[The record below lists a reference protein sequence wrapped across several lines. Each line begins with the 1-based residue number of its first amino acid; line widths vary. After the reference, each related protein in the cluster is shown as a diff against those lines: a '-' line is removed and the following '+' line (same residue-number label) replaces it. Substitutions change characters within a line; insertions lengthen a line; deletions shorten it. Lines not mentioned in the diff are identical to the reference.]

1 MVESLSLKHFNCL
14 SCLVVSICLTPASRH
29 IFRTFATM
37 IPSSQRSIQSSIF
50 NAAYPRWG
58 HGCAVS
64 SPSGIEARGGVHP
77 GLVTSQSQCA
87 HRQPSTLT
95 FKPKNKKTKK
105 ILWTGSA
112 FLLFESIPWYLPPL
126 SFLMELHNSLRLNP
140 ISTRC
145 SNPVKMRWHIFYVVK
160 VNYKKINTKRLQGTP
175 SQFHCRHDVYFYVHK
190 SNISNGNYGGGRRY
204 RGKLSDSLV
213 RITSFAGIPPG
224 VTVQLSDCCGFV
236 LTSMQSHKFI
246 GNISEAEFLFL

>member
-1 MVESLSLKHFNCL
+1 MLRILVGVTAVLFPLRAELKREVG
-14 SCLVVSICLTPASRH
+14 STPDWSPANRSAHTDNHRH
-29 IFRTFATM
+29 QHLNLRTK
-37 IPSSQRSIQSSIF
+37 R
-50 NAAYPRWG
+50 
-58 HGCAVS
+58 
-64 SPSGIEARGGVHP
+64 
-77 GLVTSQSQCA
+77 
-87 HRQPSTLT
+87 
-95 FKPKNKKTKK
+95 KKKSFE
-105 ILWTGSA
+105 TGSA
-112 FLLFESIPWYLPPL
+112 FLLFESIPWYLTPL